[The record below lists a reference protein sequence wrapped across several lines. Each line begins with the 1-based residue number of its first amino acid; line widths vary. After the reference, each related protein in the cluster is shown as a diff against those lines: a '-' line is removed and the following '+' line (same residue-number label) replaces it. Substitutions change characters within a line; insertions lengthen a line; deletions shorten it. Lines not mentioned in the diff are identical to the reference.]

1 MMMMTNASQANQGNQ
16 RQEGPLRKTTTN
28 RRNFPAIA
36 NRAVD
41 LILLEDL
48 YIGLLL
54 LRGNLSSGYKRR
66 RDGLGTGT
74 D

>member
-1 MMMMTNASQANQGNQ
+1 MMMMTNASQANQRNQ
-16 RQEGPLRKTTTN
+16 RQERPLRKATTYG
-28 RRNFPAIA
+28 RNLSAIA

-54 LRGNLSSGYKRR
+54 LRGNLSTGYQRR
-66 RDGLGTGT
+66 RDCFHTAT
-74 D
+74 Y